1 MTCKRLLSNGGTIS
15 VNDTDG
21 EGQTPLHGAALNGHT
36 KVVSLLMQK
45 GATPFRCVVFLTLY
59 C

>member
-1 MTCKRLLSNGGTIS
+1 MTCKRLLMAGGPVS

-36 KVVSLLMQK
+36 RVVSLLLQK
-45 GATPFRCVVFLTLY
+45 GATPFR
-59 C
+59 